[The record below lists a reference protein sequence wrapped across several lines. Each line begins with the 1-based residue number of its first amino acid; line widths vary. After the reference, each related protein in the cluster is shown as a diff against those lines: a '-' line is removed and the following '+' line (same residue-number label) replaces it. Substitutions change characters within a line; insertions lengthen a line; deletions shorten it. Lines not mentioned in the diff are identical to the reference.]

1 MRVVH
6 RHQSEQMILELSVAD
21 DKLKLFARVVP
32 QPNHAEVSE
41 SEIFAELLKV
51 TVEEL
56 IERDVVRD
64 ITDQLREGKGCEG
77 RRVAKGE
84 PPAIGKDGKVVWLVR
99 RFRQGAS
106 VDSSREL
113 ADFYNLGLFENIEA
127 GHEVARVYR
136 PTAGTA
142 GMDVFGKPIASK
154 SGKAVTARF
163 DKTLEWKPNEDRQD
177 YQTLVAMV
185 SGYAHEESGR
195 ICIKDVLVISG
206 NLDYEMGHVDFIGG
220 VRVGGDVQKGFHI
233 KARGDIEI
241 VGSVL
246 GENQLT
252 SEGSV
257 TVRGFHQGGD
267 GSIVRARN
275 NYTVKIAQNVTADV
289 GGTIAILKE
298 SRDCS
303 FRASVAVVAE
313 NAAVVGGTIWCVK
326 GFEGKTLGNPAGV
339 RTVVELRNELE
350 VTPEYRRVE
359 ERIKKH
365 EVAIAALEL
374 HIGPYLH
381 NRKRVPLLA
390 PKFKMKLL
398 ELLSKY
404 DGVQA
409 SMTKLHDS
417 LKQMREAKPMEESSR
432 INVLGMAY
440 AGVVLN
446 TTAAT
451 LEFHEDR
458 KGPVSFKPPA
468 GEGEWT
474 TPEYEP
480 LQKG

>member
-6 RHQSEQMILELSVAD
+6 RHQSEQMNLELSVSD
-21 DKLKLFARVVP
+21 DKLKLFAKVVP
-32 QPNHAEVSE
+32 QAKYADVTDQAITE
-41 SEIFAELLKV
+41 ELLKV
-51 TVEEL
+51 TVDNL
-56 IERDVVRD
+56 IDHDVVRD
-64 ITDQLREGKGCEG
+64 MTDQLRGGKGCEG

-84 PPAIGKDGKVVWLVR
+84 PPVLGKDGKIVWLVR
-99 RFRQGAS
+99 RFREGSS

-127 GHEVARVYR
+127 GRDVARVYR
-136 PTAGTA
+136 PTGGSPGLDT
-142 GMDVFGKPIASK
+142 FGKPIASK

-163 DKTLEWKPNEDRQD
+163 DKTLEFKQNEDRED
-177 YQTLVAMV
+177 YQTLIAAV

-195 ICIKDVLVISG
+195 VCIKDTLVISG
-206 NLDYEMGHVDFIGG
+206 NLDYEMGHIDFIGG

-257 TVRGFHQGGD
+257 TIKGFHQGGD
-267 GSIVRARN
+267 GSMVRARN
-275 NYTVKIAQNVTADV
+275 NYTVNIAQNVMADV
-289 GGTIAILKE
+289 GGSITILKE

-303 FRASVAVVAE
+303 FRASVAVIAQH
-313 NAAVVGGTIWCVK
+313 AAVVGGTIWCVK
-326 GFEGKTLGNPAGV
+326 GFEGKMLGNPAGV

-350 VTPEYRRVE
+350 VTPEFRRVE
-359 ERIKKH
+359 ESIKKH

-374 HIGPYLH
+374 HIGPYLQ

-390 PKFKMKLL
+390 AKFKVKIT
-398 ELLSKY
+398 ELLNKY

-409 SMTKLHDS
+409 SLTKLHDA
-417 LKQMREAKPMEESSR
+417 LKRMREAKPMEESSR
-432 INVLGMAY
+432 INVLGIVY

-446 TTAAT
+446 TTSAKI
-451 LEFHEDR
+451 EFHEDR